1 MLKVDEMLKK
11 SNEELIEPIS
21 AINIDEIFEVYGSI
35 DAFCDAYRE
44 CAKELEDGDDLLNVE
59 YFLEIDSCN
68 Y

>member
-21 AINIDEIFEVYGSI
+21 AINIDEIIEVYGSI